1 MTVRIAPIAA
11 AILCLG
17 RVAPASGQRPLNLGF
32 ELRSVSYPDRP
43 WGWSLGWSA
52 FAAGPAATFTLDD
65 STHFDGARSLRI
77 TAADTGRD
85 APARAITLPLH
96 GAFGR
101 GAELRLTGQVRA
113 VDLAGRASLS
123 IEAWREGEVA
133 AGDTATVSGSPDGRW
148 MPVSLSIRV
157 PADPGIHSVVV
168 TAAVSGA
175 GTAWFDG
182 LELHA
187 GGKALQTAP
196 ADPPPP
202 VPAEVARLA
211 RRTAPL
217 RQFRLLPPAA
227 RDDRE
232 LEPFSRIVGDARI
245 VGLGESTHGTHEFF
259 QLKHRLVEYLVRRH
273 GFDVFAVE
281 ANQLATERL
290 NAWVLGGPGTAREV
304 LGVLFR
310 VWNTEEML
318 DLIEWMRRHNETTP
332 ARPVRFIGYDMQD
345 HRTPIDS
352 LRAFAARTDPAL
364 LARVDQLTR
373 EYAAERSYATPQVAE
388 PTRLAWSQRAD
399 SLWSEVSARRAGWL
413 AESRTRADS
422 TAAEWAVH
430 AADLLRQ
437 AARFNVALSSPERDS
452 LMAANLDWSLRTL
465 YPSSRAVVW
474 AHDVHV
480 ARGGDTARSFNA
492 GEEMGA
498 HLKHAYGHDYRA
510 FSLLTR
516 AGRYTA
522 TRSFSD
528 HEYIAAQAFPAPP
541 GSVEAVL
548 AEVARGLSSPG
559 SITDTRVPEGTAWAW
574 WWRSRPIRH
583 IGYAAYDYAFDLR
596 AVMPLDFDGIFFID
610 TTTPSRLL
618 R

>member
-1 MTVRIAPIAA
+1 MTVRIAPIVSAFLWLGQAA
-11 AILCLG
+11 T
-17 RVAPASGQRPLNLGF
+17 ASAQRPLNLGF

-65 STHFDGARSLRI
+65 SVHAEGARSLRI

-96 GAFGR
+96 GAFAR
-101 GAELRLTGQVRA
+101 GAELRLMGQVRA
-113 VDLAGRASLS
+113 TDLTGRAALS

-133 AGDTATVSGSPDGRW
+133 AGDTATLSESTNGRW
-148 MPVSLSIRV
+148 VPVSLSIRV
-157 PADPGIHSVVV
+157 PADSGIHSIVV
-168 TAAVSGA
+168 TAAVSGT
-175 GTAWFDG
+175 GTAWFDR
-182 LELHA
+182 LELRIGGRPLHA
-187 GGKALQTAP
+187 AP
-196 ADPPPP
+196 ADPAPPRRG
-202 VPAEVARLA
+202 EVARLA
-211 RRTAPL
+211 RRSAPI
-217 RQFRLLPPAA
+217 RRFRLLVPSA

-232 LEPFSRIVGDARI
+232 LVPFARIVAGARI

-273 GFDVFAVE
+273 GFDVFAIE
-281 ANQLATERL
+281 GNQLATERL

-318 DLIEWMRRHNETTP
+318 DLVEWMRRYNAASP

-352 LRAFAARTDPAL
+352 LRAFAARTDPEL
-364 LARVDQLTR
+364 LARVDDLTR
-373 EYAAERSYATPQVAE
+373 DYAAERSFATPHVAE

-399 SLWSEVSARRAGWL
+399 SLWSETSARRADWL
-413 AESRTRADS
+413 ARARTRADT

-492 GEEMGA
+492 GQEMGA
-498 HLKHAYGHDYRA
+498 HLKRTYRYDYRA
-510 FSLLTR
+510 FSLVTR

-528 HEYIAAQAFPAPP
+528 HEYIAADAFPAPP

-548 AEVARGLSSPG
+548 AAVAGRLSSPG
-559 SITDTRVPEGTAWAW
+559 TITDVRVPEGSAWAW
-574 WWRSRPIRH
+574 WWTSRPIRH

-596 AVMPLDFDGIFFID
+596 AVMPLEFDGIFFID